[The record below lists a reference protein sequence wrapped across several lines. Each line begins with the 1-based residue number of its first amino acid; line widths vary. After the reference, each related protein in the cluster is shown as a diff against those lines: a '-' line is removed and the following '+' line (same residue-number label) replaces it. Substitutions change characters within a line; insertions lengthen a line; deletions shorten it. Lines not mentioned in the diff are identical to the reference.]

1 MVNYHGEDAATQFAL
16 VVMNNVARLLRDAS
30 IGQNLVILGLNKL
43 QLHTVD
49 VVRESCRFR
58 LLVDVKC
65 VRICFP
71 KRIDSV

>member
-49 VVRESCRFR
+49 VVRESCRFK
-58 LLVDVKC
+58 LLVDSEC
-65 VRICFP
+65 GRICF
-71 KRIDSV
+71 